1 LIGINQAGAGDG
13 RRAMKKPKSGTTV
26 RGIDLAG
33 MTRNSER
40 AAGLLKV
47 MGNAQRLRVLCSLVA
62 GEMTVGEINAE
73 VPLSQSAL
81 SQHLA
86 VLRREGLVR
95 TRREAQTIHYAL
107 ASGPAETVIRTLHGI
122 YCGPMTTRKRKSRM

>member
-1 LIGINQAGAGDG
+1 
-13 RRAMKKPKSGTTV
+13 MKKPKSGTTV